1 MAQRQRI
8 RPTQQRAVRMRRDLL
23 DATVQ
28 LLEEVGSE
36 RLTTSAIVEHA
47 HVSSGTFYRYFD
59 DKAGILEVLRQ
70 EAVTEIAADLM
81 AGVARALDQ
90 DLREAVREVVATLTD
105 ALERHAPVILA
116 MVDAV
121 PSGTQSNVMP
131 EIEAG
136 LVNLARVIPM
146 RHLPGVSPERLEALV
161 FVTMGVTQ
169 ASCLRIAL
177 QRPPGS
183 SREELIDIA
192 TDMLTAG
199 LRGTA

>member
-8 RPTQQRAVRMRRDLL
+8 RPTQARAVRMRRDLL

-28 LLEEVGSE
+28 LLAETGSE
-36 RLTTSAIVEHA
+36 RLTTTAIVERA

-59 DKAGILEVLRQ
+59 DKADILDELRS
-70 EAVTEIAADLM
+70 EAVSEISSDLM
-81 AGVARALDQ
+81 GGVARAIDR
-90 DLREAVREVVATLTD
+90 DLRDAVREILTTLTD

-136 LVNLARVIPM
+136 LLQLARVIPA
-146 RHLPGVSPERLEALV
+146 RHLPDLDPQRLDAVV
-161 FVTMGVTQ
+161 FMVMGVTQ
-169 ASCLRIAL
+169 ATCLRIAL
-177 QRPPGS
+177 QRPEGS
-183 SREELIDIA
+183 TRAELIEIA

-199 LRGTA
+199 LLGAS